1 MGPMTADRVAST
13 AHPDASASGASAVP
27 PAPGPPPG
35 RSSRPGPGKA
45 ADYALRI
52 RGLTERNFRRI
63 VILLV
68 ALVVVPTFLLL
79 GLGVALLFLGE
90 LNANLFMGILVL
102 ALSGAAATGVIL
114 VWVFVSREAN
124 LSQLQT
130 DFVSKVSHELRT
142 PLTSIRL
149 FSETL
154 ALRRGDAEAE
164 EKCIQGLT
172 RESARLQALIDRLL
186 DWGRMESGRR
196 EYTMGQTDAHSIV
209 ADAVDAFE
217 PIRERRGAQLS
228 VFVPEGLPFFTADRG
243 ALSDAVFNLLTNAQ
257 KYGGD
262 VAKIELSVAATDR
275 AVRISVKDNGQ
286 GIEPDEHK
294 RIFQKFYRVD
304 DRLSREREGSGL
316 GLAIV
321 KHVMKAHRGRI
332 DVDSA
337 AGQGSTFTLSIP
349 RSKDRS

>member
-1 MGPMTADRVAST
+1 MNAGRIATETDAAASL
-13 AHPDASASGASAVP
+13 S
-27 PAPGPPPG
+27 
-35 RSSRPGPGKA
+35 RSSRPAPGRA
-45 ADYALRI
+45 AEFALRS
-52 RGLTERNFRRI
+52 RGLTERSFRRI
-63 VILLV
+63 VVLLV

-79 GLGVALLFLGE
+79 GLGVVLLFLGE
-90 LNANLFMGILVL
+90 LNANLLMGILVL

-114 VWVFVSREAN
+114 VWVFVTREAN

-154 ALRRGDAEAE
+154 ALRRGDTAAED
-164 EKCIQGLT
+164 KCIQGLA

-196 EYTMGQTDAHSIV
+196 EYKMHETDV
-209 ADAVDAFE
+209 KAVVDEAVTAFE
-217 PIRERRGAQLS
+217 PTRERRGAELRL
-228 VFVPEGLPFFTADRG
+228 VLPEHLPRIIADHG
-243 ALSDAVFNLLTNAQ
+243 ALSGALLNLLTNAQ

-262 VAKIELSVAATDR
+262 VAKIVLTVVANDR
-275 AVRISVKDNGQ
+275 YVRISVKDNGQ
-286 GIEPDEHK
+286 GIEAAEHN

-321 KHVMKAHRGRI
+321 KHVMKAHRGRV
-332 DVDSA
+332 DVESKV
-337 AGQGSTFTLSIP
+337 GEGSTFSLVLPIH
-349 RSKDRS
+349 

>member
-1 MGPMTADRVAST
+1 M
-13 AHPDASASGASAVP
+13 
-27 PAPGPPPG
+27 
-35 RSSRPGPGKA
+35 A
-45 ADYALRI
+45 AEFALRS
-52 RGLTERNFRRI
+52 RGLTERSFRRI
-63 VILLV
+63 VVLLV

-79 GLGVALLFLGE
+79 GLGVMLLFLGE
-90 LNANLFMGILVL
+90 FNANLLMGILIM

-114 VWVFVSREAN
+114 VWVFVTREAN

-154 ALRRGDAEAE
+154 ALRRGDQAAEDS
-164 EKCIQGLT
+164 CIQGLA
-172 RESARLQALIDRLL
+172 RESTRLQALIDRLL

-196 EYTMGQTDAHSIV
+196 EYKMQETDVKSVVDEAV
-209 ADAVDAFE
+209 AAFE
-217 PIRERRGAQLS
+217 PIRERRGAELRLVLPEQLPHI
-228 VFVPEGLPFFTADRG
+228 VADRG
-243 ALSDAVFNLLTNAQ
+243 ALSDALFNLLTNAQ

-262 VAKIELSVAATDR
+262 VAKIVLSVVANDR
-275 AVRISVKDNGQ
+275 HVRIAVKDNGQ
-286 GIEPDEHK
+286 GIEAAEHK

-321 KHVMKAHRGRI
+321 KHVMKAHRGRV
-332 DVDSA
+332 DVESKV
-337 AGQGSTFTLSIP
+337 GEGSTFTLVLP
-349 RSKDRS
+349 V